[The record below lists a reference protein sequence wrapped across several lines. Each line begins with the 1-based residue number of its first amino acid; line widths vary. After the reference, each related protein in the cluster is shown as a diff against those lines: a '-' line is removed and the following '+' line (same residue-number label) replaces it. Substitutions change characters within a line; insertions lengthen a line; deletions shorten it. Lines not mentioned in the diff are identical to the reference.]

1 MASLPLPAYSS
12 ADDQYKKPL
21 RRDENYE
28 VTKDDEIK
36 KRILWKGPQSS
47 DSHATLSKSSRDQR
61 KVHQQTSEAK
71 LSPER
76 LIRRARKGRS

>member
-1 MASLPLPAYSS
+1 MDWDFMASLPAYSS
-12 ADDQYKKPL
+12 ADDRHKKPL

-47 DSHATLSKSSRDQR
+47 DSHATL
-61 KVHQQTSEAK
+61 
-71 LSPER
+71 
-76 LIRRARKGRS
+76 